1 MKAAASK
8 NEKVNTKC
16 FRGTP
21 NDLLH
26 LYKKVPKYPLVQHQ
40 KYHITFKK
48 VTAFV
53 GMFCQGKNSTFSDI
67 HTGEKRARV
76 PF

>member
-1 MKAAASK
+1 MKAAASE
-8 NEKVNTKC
+8 NEKVNAKR
-16 FRGTP
+16 FRRTAD
-21 NDLLH
+21 DLLH
-26 LYKKVPKYPLVQHQ
+26 LHKKVLKYPLVQHQ

-67 HTGEKRARV
+67 HTGEKSA
-76 PF
+76 